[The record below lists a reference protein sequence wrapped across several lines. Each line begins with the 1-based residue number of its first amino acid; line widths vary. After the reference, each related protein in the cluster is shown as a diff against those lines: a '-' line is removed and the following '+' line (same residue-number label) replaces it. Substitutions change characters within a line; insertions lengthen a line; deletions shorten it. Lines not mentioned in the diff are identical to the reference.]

1 MIEKVIV
8 VTGGAKGIGRKIVL
22 HFSKMH
28 WKCAIWESDTK
39 AISDMEREFNDR
51 NLFIVRCDV
60 SDERDVKRAVH
71 LTTDFFGRIDVLVN
85 NAAISCNKPLSE
97 LKLAEWQNV
106 INVNLTGSFLCSK
119 YCEANLR
126 HSKGAIINICSTRA
140 FQSEA
145 NTEAYSVSKGGI
157 FALTHALAISLGP
170 DVRVNSISPGWI
182 DRTSGQVNDQIE
194 QELYTEADHYQHP
207 AGRVGITDDIANMV
221 WFLAQPENGFITAQN
236 FTIDGG
242 MTRKMIYV

>member
-1 MIEKVIV
+1 MIEKVII

-22 HFSKMH
+22 HFLKMH

-39 AISDMEREFNDR
+39 AIRDMERELNDG

-60 SDERDVKRAVH
+60 SDEQEVKRAVH
-71 LTTDFFGRIDVLVN
+71 LTIDLFGRIDVLIN

-97 LKLAEWQNV
+97 LKLAEWQHV

-119 YCEANLR
+119 YCEIHLR
-126 HSKGAIINICSTRA
+126 DSKGSIINICSTRA
-140 FQSEA
+140 FQSES
-145 NTEAYSVSKGGI
+145 NTEAYSASKGGI

-182 DRTSGQVNDQIE
+182 DRTSGQEKDQVEHEIF
-194 QELYTEADHYQHP
+194 TEADHFQHP
-207 AGRVGITDDIANMV
+207 AGRVGTTDDISNLV
-221 WFLAQPENGFITAQN
+221 WFLAQSENGFITAQN